1 MDGNSLKTSETVR
14 NELKIPDNLRQ
25 HTLLIHSNV
34 TVGWWVTAY
43 IMDMVGYVY
52 LLLFRFVSRLL
63 MRRTW
68 ELDECTAFFFGCLFI
83 CFCLRYCNTCCSKKE
98 LQDVSSYGMWQ
109 TTVMSRWS
117 VKVYTWTFL
126 VSSWIMVGFR
136 SFFFWFVLEFLGE
149 GTNCSWRQPVYLYFL
164 QLNNDASSFL
174 LFATFPYALF
184 L

>member
-1 MDGNSLKTSETVR
+1 MVWLGTSICYYFV
-14 NELKIPDNLRQ
+14 
-25 HTLLIHSNV
+25 
-34 TVGWWVTAY
+34 
-43 IMDMVGYVY
+43 
-52 LLLFRFVSRLL
+52 LFRIFWWGEYGSWMNAL
-63 MRRTW
+63 
-68 ELDECTAFFFGCLFI
+68 FGCLFI

-184 L
+184 FIKCFNFFIPVQGVQYKKILNDFLK

>member
-1 MDGNSLKTSETVR
+1 
-14 NELKIPDNLRQ
+14 
-25 HTLLIHSNV
+25 
-34 TVGWWVTAY
+34 
-43 IMDMVGYVY
+43 MDMVGYVY
-52 LLLFRFVSRLL
+52 LLLFRFVSHLL
-63 MRRTW
+63 MRRIW
-68 ELDECTAFFFGCLFI
+68 ELDECLFI